1 MCVAGLGATRDR
13 RYCARMAVP
22 IEAAAPE
29 AAAPPLFERAGQ
41 LAALLGLARRA
52 ANGEGRLALIRG
64 DAGAGKTAL
73 LRAFLAALPDGLDA
87 AVGYCDGIA
96 TPRPLSP
103 IHDLSRA
110 LGNGLSVLLE
120 RSASR
125 EEIRDHLLA
134 RYRDESVVL
143 AIEDVQWADDAT
155 LDLVRQL
162 ARRID
167 ETSALIVLTYREE
180 AQPAAGVARLLGQLA
195 TSPTAQQVVVPPLTR
210 TAVTAMAAGSSFDP
224 DRLYRLTSG
233 NPFFASE
240 LLASGGVALPRSI
253 RDLIRGR
260 IAELDD
266 RARAALQAA
275 AVLGS
280 RIEPWL
286 LAAITREDLPG
297 IDDAI
302 AAGLVVHDA
311 DGFSFHHELARVAVL
326 EDLPVIRGIG
336 LHRSVLAALQRAEVA
351 DPARLAHHAEGAAD
365 GAAVLEFAP
374 LAAQQAIDQGAFR
387 EAIAQLRR
395 SLRFATQQDD
405 RRAALLEQ
413 LGDAEMV
420 IASGV
425 EADEAWTEA
434 LAIRRARLAD
444 PRLIGDLTRRIS
456 RSAMWRAD
464 FTRAMALAREA
475 VAILEPLG
483 ESHELGMAYVGLSG
497 QLMMEAQSE
506 DSIAWGERAL
516 AIGDRLDDPEVRALA
531 LNYIGCSETGL
542 GSEEGLAKLERS
554 LEIARAHELWSPVYR
569 ALFNLASGA
578 AALQLPRRSEAWFD
592 ELARFSAS
600 SEVISCN
607 IDANRADLLLALGEW
622 DEAEAA
628 AANALRVEGGK
639 LDPLDASFAHTVLAR
654 LRARRGEAGAEDLAD
669 RAAALVSE
677 IDDLYRTWSV
687 VCVIVEIAWIQDSL
701 AGQVPRLTDL
711 LARAVAAREPWVTG
725 EIARW
730 LMRASAAPSDLA
742 NVAEPHRLALVG
754 DWRAAAAAWRD
765 RENPYETA
773 LALLDADD
781 PVAVREAHDIL
792 VELGARGVLPKAIQ
806 RLRELKAPL
815 PRGPRASTATNVAG
829 LTEREAEIARLL
841 SAGLSNNEIAEQLVL
856 STKTVA
862 HHVSAVLGKLGVRRR
877 AEVAGRLA
885 AEAATAQ

>member
-1 MCVAGLGATRDR
+1 
-13 RYCARMAVP
+13 MASP
-22 IEAAAPE
+22 FEAPAHEAAAPR
-29 AAAPPLFERAGQ
+29 LFERAEQ
-41 LAALLGLARRA
+41 LDALLGLARHA
-52 ANGEGRLALIRG
+52 TNGDGRLALVRG

-73 LRAFLAALPDGLDA
+73 LRAFLAALPDDLDA

-110 LGNGLSVLLE
+110 LGNGLAGLLE

-125 EEIRDHLLA
+125 DEIRDHLLA
-134 RYRDESVVL
+134 RYQREPVVL

-155 LDLVRQL
+155 VDLIRQL

-167 ETSALIVLTYREE
+167 ETSTLIVLTYREE
-180 AQPAAGVARLLGQLA
+180 TQPAAGVARLLGQLA
-195 TSPTAQQVVVPPLTR
+195 TSPTAQQVLVPPLTR
-210 TAVTAMAAGSSFDP
+210 TAVAAMAAGSMLDP
-224 DRLYRLTSG
+224 DRLYHLTSG

-240 LLASGGVALPRSI
+240 LLASGGVTLPRSI

-286 LAAITREDLPG
+286 LAAVTREDLPG

-302 AAGLVVHDA
+302 AAGLIRHDA

-336 LHRSVLAALQRAEVA
+336 LHRAVLATLQRAGVS

-365 GAAVLEFAP
+365 AAAVLEFAP

-387 EAIAQLRR
+387 EAIAQIRR

-434 LAIRRARLAD
+434 LAIRRARQAD

-464 FTRAMALAREA
+464 FTRAMTLAREA

-483 ESHELGMAYVGLSG
+483 ESHELGMAYVALSG

-506 DSIAWGERAL
+506 ESIAWGERAL

-542 GSEEGLAKLERS
+542 GSEEGLARLEQS

-569 ALFNLASGA
+569 ALFNLASGS
-578 AALQLPRRSEAWFD
+578 AALQLPRRSAAWFD

-607 IDANRADLLLALGEW
+607 IDANRADLWLALGRW

-654 LRARRGEAGAEDLAD
+654 LKARRGEPGAEDVAD

-687 VCVIVEIAWIQDSL
+687 VCVTVEIAWLQDAL
-701 AGQVPRLTDL
+701 AAQVPRLTDL
-711 LARAVAAREPWVTG
+711 LKRAVAAREPWVTG
-725 EIARW
+725 DIARW
-730 LMRASAAPSDLA
+730 LMRAAAAPSDLA
-742 NVAEPHRLALVG
+742 NVAEPHRLALAG
-754 DWRAAAAAWRD
+754 DWRGAAAAWRD

-792 VELGARGVLPKAIQ
+792 VELGAHGVLPKAIQ
-806 RLRELKAPL
+806 RLRELRAPL
-815 PRGPRASTATNVAG
+815 PRGPRPSTATNVAG

-841 SAGLSNNEIAEQLVL
+841 SVGLSNNEIAEQLVL

-885 AEAATAQ
+885 TEAATVR